1 MPRSGRSQAQ
11 ILHTAQATKKAL
23 ANAVDISSQ
32 NLLEEFKQQLEK
44 ATEKIAYLESELE
57 SKCLYCSQLVS
68 SLENVQKMAEELSS
82 ELHRVKLQ
90 AEEQY
95 KKLRVEHRARQRGQ
109 ARKGVL
115 VEQIRLLKSANRERS
130 EDYESSS
137 SKAIDSLLK
146 LEKENS
152 KLQSEL
158 SKCLERSQVEFRHS
172 QEKMLFLGNR
182 LKESKRLASNFKK
195 QCDRAAVR

>member
-1 MPRSGRSQAQ
+1 MPRSGRSQAK

-32 NLLEEFKQQLEK
+32 NLLEQFKQQPEK

-57 SKCLYCSQLVS
+57 FQCLYCSQLVS
-68 SLENVQKMAEELSS
+68 SLENVQKIAEELSS

-90 AEEQY
+90 
-95 KKLRVEHRARQRGQ
+95 VEHREQEWGQ

-115 VEQIRLLKSANRERS
+115 LEQIRLLKSANRERS

-137 SKAIDSLLK
+137 SKAIDSLLR
-146 LEKENS
+146 LEEENS

-158 SKCLERSQVEFRHS
+158 SKCLEGSLAESHHS
-172 QEKMLFLGNR
+172 QEKMLSLGNR
-182 LKESKRLASNFKK
+182 LKSKCLA
-195 QCDRAAVR
+195 

>member
-1 MPRSGRSQAQ
+1 MQDQ
-11 ILHTAQATKKAL
+11 
-23 ANAVDISSQ
+23 
-32 NLLEEFKQQLEK
+32 LEEWRRQLGK

-57 SKCLYCSQLVS
+57 SKCLHCSELVS

-82 ELHRVKLQ
+82 ELHKVKLQ

-95 KKLRVEHRARQRGQ
+95 KKLQVEHRARQQGQ

-137 SKAIDSLLK
+137 SKAIDSLLR
-146 LEKENS
+146 LEKEKS

-158 SKCLERSQVEFRHS
+158 SKCLKRSQAEFCHS
-172 QEKMLFLGNR
+172 QEKMLSLGNR
-182 LKESKRLASNFKK
+182 LKESKHLASNFKK
-195 QCDRAAVR
+195 QCD